1 MAASNTKFKVDNGL
15 EVVGTA
21 NVSGNFR
28 VEGDFA
34 VGGNLAFSGTSSA
47 DYKPTTD
54 DTYAL
59 GNTSTRWIVYSSKGF
74 FGNVTSTGIAQLTNA
89 TADVIIPTSNAAA
102 QFGSATRLWQVT
114 ANTVT
119 AVTTAVSNTESIVGT
134 SATFNALSGVSSA
147 IDFITTI
154 AAHGFSNGELVQYLV
169 AAGNTALSGLTNASF
184 YYVISANTTGFQ
196 LSTTFGG
203 SNVNITAGSTSE
215 TGHTLVPVRIVLSS
229 NGSLFAPAGVANV
242 GTLRVLNNA
251 VVNGTLTIANASSF
265 SGNVA
270 VAVDALFVDTVN
282 KVVGIKNNSPSSADA
297 VTITGNAFFT
307 AANTGLRLR
316 SAANTSQNASIAFM
330 TSNTSNSRL
339 TFTTYD
345 NSNSSVKDGGFAF
358 NLQQNATSTTT
369 GLTIDMTNVQYKGSN
384 VVHAGNFGI
393 YNVSGTRVGP

>member
-59 GNTSTRWIVYSSKGF
+59 GNSSQRWIIYSSKGF
-74 FGNVTSTGIAQLTNA
+74 FGNVSSNSVATLANA
-89 TADVIIPTSNAAA
+89 SADVFIPTSNTSA

-119 AVTTAVSNTESIVGT
+119 AVTTTTSNTQSVVGT
-134 SATFNALSGVSSA
+134 SASFNALSGVSSA
-147 IDFITTI
+147 TDYITTT
-154 AAHGFSNGELVQYLV
+154 AAHGFSSGELVQYLV
-169 AAGNTALSGLTNASF
+169 AASNTAVSGLTNAAF
-184 YYVISANTTGFQ
+184 YHVINANTTAFQ
-196 LSTTFGG
+196 LAASYGG
-203 SNVNITAGSTSE
+203 ANINITAGSNE

-229 NGSLFAPAGVANV
+229 NGSLFAPGGVANV
-242 GTLRVLNNA
+242 GSLRVLGNGI
-251 VVNGTLTIANASSF
+251 VNGAFTVANQVSI
-265 SGNVA
+265 SGNVTIA
-270 VAVDALFVDTVN
+270 TDALFVDTTN
-282 KVVGIKNNSPSSADA
+282 KVVGIKTNSPSTIDA
-297 VTITGNAFFT
+297 VTITGNAFFS

-369 GLTIDMTNVQYKGSN
+369 GLTIDMTNVQYKGGN

>member
-47 DYKPTTD
+47 DYKPSTD

-59 GNTSTRWIVYSSKGF
+59 GNSSQRWIIYSSKGF
-74 FGNVTSTGIAQLTNA
+74 FGNVSSSGVATLTNA
-89 TADVIIPTSNAAA
+89 SADVFIPTSNASA

-119 AVTTAVSNTESIVGT
+119 AVTSTVSNTQNIVGT
-134 SATFNALSGVSSA
+134 SASFNALSGVASA
-147 IDFITTI
+147 TDYITTA
-154 AAHGFSNGELVQYLV
+154 AAHGFTNGELVQYLV
-169 AAGNTALSGLTNASF
+169 ATGNTAISGLANATF
-184 YYVISANTTGFQ
+184 YHVINANTTAFQ
-196 LSTTFGG
+196 LAATFGG
-203 SNVNITAGSTSE
+203 ANINIGAGGNE

-242 GTLRVLNNA
+242 GSLRVLGSGI
-251 VVNGTLTIANASSF
+251 VNGNFTVAGITTL

-270 VAVDALFVDTVN
+270 VATDALFVDTTN
-282 KVVGIKNNSPSSADA
+282 KVVGIKNNSPSTADA
-297 VTITGNAFFT
+297 VTVTGNVFFT

-316 SAANTSQNASIAFM
+316 STANTSQNASIAFM

-369 GLTIDMTNVQYKGSN
+369 GLTIDMTNVQYKGGN

>member
-47 DYKPTTD
+47 DYKPTSD

-59 GNTSTRWIVYSSKGF
+59 GNTTQRWIIHTSKLF
-74 FGNVTSTGIAQLTNA
+74 AGNVTSTGVAQLTNA
-89 TADVIIPTSNAAA
+89 SADVIIPTSNTSA
-102 QFGSATRLWQVT
+102 QFGSAVRLWQIT

-119 AVTTAVSNTESIVGT
+119 AVTSTQSNTHSFIGS
-134 SATFNALSGVSSA
+134 SASFNAASGVA
-147 IDFITTI
+147 TATDFITT
-154 AAHGFSNGELVQYLV
+154 AAVHGFSNGELVQYLV
-169 AAGNTALSGLTNASF
+169 AAGNTAVTGLTNATF
-184 YYVISANTTGFQ
+184 YHVISANATAFQ
-196 LSTTFGG
+196 LATSFGG
-203 SNVNITAGSTSE
+203 ANINLTASGTSE
-215 TGHTLVPVRIVLSS
+215 TGHTLTPVKIVLSS
-229 NGSLFAPAGVANV
+229 NGSLFAPVGVANV
-242 GTLRVLNNA
+242 GTLRVLGSGI
-251 VVNGTLTIANASSF
+251 VNGAFTVAGVTTL

-270 VAVDALFVDTVN
+270 VSTDALFIDAVN
-282 KVVGIKNNSPSSADA
+282 KVVGVKNNAPSTTDA
-297 VTITGNAFFT
+297 ITINGNTLFT
-307 AANTGLRLR
+307 TSNTGLKLK
-316 SAANTSQNASIAFM
+316 STSNASQNATIAFM

-345 NSNSSVKDGGFAF
+345 NSNSSVKDGGFVF
-358 NLQQNATSTTT
+358 NLQQNATSTTA
-369 GLTIDMTNVQYKGSN
+369 GLTIDMSNIQYKSGN